1 MRSRAH
7 LQAMRA
13 LPTTVTRWATLLAM
27 LALATSCAGG
37 IGVGDRS
44 VAVFTSRCGT
54 TPATS
59 GVGVVVD
66 EGVVLTAAHVVV
78 GAGSVTV
85 STTGDV
91 VGSLP
96 ADIVHLDVRRDLAL
110 LRVPEIRARPVHL
123 AAASSGDDL
132 TVALPDATLGRVTV
146 TRPVTINIDDVR
158 ADTRSR
164 RAGYELRGELVRG
177 DSGAGL
183 FDEQG
188 NLVAM
193 FFSRSVT
200 RDVIYAI
207 GDTEIAHVLSAPR
220 ALYSCDLD
228 ESRVVIR

>member
-1 MRSRAH
+1 EEIRIPSKADRRSIHGWILYPPDFDPNRRYPLALDIHGGPH
-7 LQAMRA
+7 LDYGPMFSLTHPLYAAAGYVVVFVNPRGSIGYGEEF
-13 LPTTVTRWATLLAM
+13 ATLIHLAYPGRDHDDLM
-27 LALATSCAGG
+27 SAVDSVLARGFIDPRRLYIGG
-37 IGVGDRS
+37 GSGGGVLSSWAIGKTDR
-44 VAVFTSRCGT
+44 F
-54 TPATS
+54 
-59 GVGVVVD
+59 
-66 EGVVLTAAHVVV
+66 
-78 GAGSVTV
+78 
-85 STTGDV
+85 
-91 VGSLP
+91 
-96 ADIVHLDVRRDLAL
+96 
-110 LRVPEIRARPVHL
+110 
-123 AAASSGDDL
+123 AAAS
-132 TVALPDATLGRVTV
+132 V
-146 TRPVTINIDDVR
+146 TRPVIINIEDVR

-220 ALYSCDLD
+220 ALYSCDLE